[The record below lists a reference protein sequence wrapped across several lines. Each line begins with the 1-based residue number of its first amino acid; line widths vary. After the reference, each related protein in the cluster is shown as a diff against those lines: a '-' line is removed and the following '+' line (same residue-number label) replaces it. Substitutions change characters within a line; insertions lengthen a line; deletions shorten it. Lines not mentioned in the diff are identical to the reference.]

1 MCFAC
6 TKSLFLLRRAA
17 NFEIVINQRKER
29 KDERNLPDDQGRNTP
44 TPTCL
49 GERPD
54 RKQGAGNKAENRGKS
69 VTSNKEKK
77 SGTLVAQGRAVVLVT
92 ATGMKTEMGKIAE
105 FMNATQDRNTDTKQ
119 NDASVQMKKE
129 IGDPTESCLLIMAQ
143 KAGLTKAG
151 IRTVISRLYLSERAF
166 AGKFEIFYESMEHR
180 CFCSGNIITCCS
192 AFSAGI
198 ADTF

>member
-1 MCFAC
+1 MCMCFAC

-54 RKQGAGNKAENRGKS
+54 RRQGAGDKAENRGKS

-77 SGTLVAQGRAVVLVT
+77 SGAHFCGAVSGFAGYYFNDCRSCVDVIRKCGEYGCNLCCYCDECCAWNGSISQGR
-92 ATGMKTEMGKIAE
+92 KI
-105 FMNATQDRNTDTKQ
+105 T
-119 NDASVQMKKE
+119 
-129 IGDPTESCLLIMAQ
+129 
-143 KAGLTKAG
+143 
-151 IRTVISRLYLSERAF
+151 
-166 AGKFEIFYESMEHR
+166 
-180 CFCSGNIITCCS
+180 
-192 AFSAGI
+192 
-198 ADTF
+198 

>member
-1 MCFAC
+1 MHK
-6 TKSLFLLRRAA
+6 KSFLLRRAA

-105 FMNATQDRNTDTKQ
+105 LMNATQDRNTDTKQ

-129 IGDPTESCLLIMAQ
+129 IGDPTESCLLTMAQ
-143 KAGLTKAG
+143 KTGLAKAG

-180 CFCSGNIITCCS
+180 CFCSGNITTCCS

>member
-17 NFEIVINQRKER
+17 NFEIVINQRK
-29 KDERNLPDDQGRNTP
+29 ERNLPDDQGRNTP

-105 FMNATQDRNTDTKQ
+105 LMNATQERNTDTKQ

-143 KAGLTKAG
+143 KAGLAKAG

-180 CFCSGNIITCCS
+180 CFCSGNITTCCS

>member
-105 FMNATQDRNTDTKQ
+105 LMNATQERNTDTKQ

-129 IGDPTESCLLIMAQ
+129 IGDPTESCLLTMAQ

-166 AGKFEIFYESMEHR
+166 AGRFEIFYESMEHR

>member
-54 RKQGAGNKAENRGKS
+54 RRQGAGDKAENRGKS

-77 SGTLVAQGRAVVLVT
+77 SGAHFCGAVSGLPQLCRCYP
-92 ATGMKTEMGKIAE
+92 EMW
-105 FMNATQDRNTDTKQ
+105 R
-119 NDASVQMKKE
+119 V
-129 IGDPTESCLLIMAQ
+129 
-143 KAGLTKAG
+143 
-151 IRTVISRLYLSERAF
+151 RL
-166 AGKFEIFYESMEHR
+166 
-180 CFCSGNIITCCS
+180 
-192 AFSAGI
+192 
-198 ADTF
+198 